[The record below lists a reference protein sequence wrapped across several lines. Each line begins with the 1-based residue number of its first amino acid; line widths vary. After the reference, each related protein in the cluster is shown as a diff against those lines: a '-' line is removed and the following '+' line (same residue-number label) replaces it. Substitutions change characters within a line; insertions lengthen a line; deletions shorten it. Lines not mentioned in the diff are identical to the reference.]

1 MGNKLIP
8 TDFQLVVPRH
18 AADVGRWL
26 RLNGV
31 GENIIGVLVG
41 E

>member
-1 MGNKLIP
+1 MGDKLIP

-26 RLNGV
+26 WLNGV
-31 GENIIGVLVG
+31 EEDIGVLMG